1 MAYGKR
7 FLRNTPLQ
15 TRKARSGYTPMS
27 HEGNSILFPVG
38 SETPEKTFISG
49 FVKRAKRG

>member
-7 FLRNTPLQ
+7 YLRNTPLQ
-15 TRKARSGYTPMS
+15 TRKARSGYTPLP

-38 SETPEKTFISG
+38 SETPEKTIITG
-49 FVKRAKRG
+49 FTKRASR